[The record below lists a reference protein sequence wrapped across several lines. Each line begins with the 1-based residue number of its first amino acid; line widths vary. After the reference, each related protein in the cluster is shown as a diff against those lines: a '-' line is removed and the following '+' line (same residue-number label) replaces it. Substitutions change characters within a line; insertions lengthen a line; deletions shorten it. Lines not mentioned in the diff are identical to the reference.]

1 MQRPARCSAI
11 SIDMT
16 QAYASYRPTQLKR
29 SVEFG

>member
-1 MQRPARCSAI
+1 MQRPAAI
-11 SIDMT
+11 SIDIT